1 MAKTAKTTA
10 SKAKTPAA
18 ETKTAKVSA
27 PAEKKAE
34 EKTAAKTAVKAA
46 APVKTASKSTAKTTV
61 KATEKAPAVS
71 KAVNTEK
78 ADVKPEIFVE
88 FGNAQVSI
96 EKVAEDAK
104 KKYAADGNKEE
115 IKSLKIYLKPE
126 EQLAY
131 YVINDTVSDKM
142 DVFFY

>member
-10 SKAKTPAA
+10 SKTKTLAA
-18 ETKTAKVSA
+18 EPKAAKVSA

-34 EKTAAKTAVKAA
+34 EKTTAKTTAVKAA
-46 APVKTASKSTAKTTV
+46 APVKTASKSTAKT
-61 KATEKAPAVS
+61 AEKASAAI
-71 KAVNTEK
+71 KDINAEK
-78 ADVKPEIFVE
+78 ADVKPEVFVE

-104 KKYAADGNKEE
+104 KKYAADGNKDE